1 MSNFVLYKKVSFM
14 GGSTLYIRIFLK
26 GTFLIRTLRFLHTFK
41 IFKGYHVSFLVPL
54 LVIDCYYWSSFHCDS
69 GDCVNSMY
77 ECDGY
82 DNCGDNSDEQNCG

>member
-1 MSNFVLYKKVSFM
+1 MVSFI
-14 GGSTLYIRIFLK
+14 GGSTVYSKLLLK
-26 GTFLIRTLRFLHTFK
+26 NASLIRTLQFLHTFE
-41 IFKGYHVSFLVPL
+41 IFKGHRASFSCTT
-54 LVIDCYYWSSFHCDS
+54 IDADCYYQSSFHCDS